1 MEEGSKIS
9 EKWKW
14 KSESKKLEL
23 KSENEKW
30 EWKSESGKWEL
41 KVGVKSESEKWEWDL
56 LNAISTV
63 SLSSLAVI
71 SMWGLPPIQERAAM
85 LTCMKMQMRINM
97 GFQIEKFNR

>member
-1 MEEGSKIS
+1 M
-9 EKWKW
+9 
-14 KSESKKLEL
+14 KSES
-23 KSENEKW
+23 EKR
-30 EWKSESGKWEL
+30 EWKVRAKSGSEKWEL

-85 LTCMKMQMRINM
+85 LTCVQMQMRINI